1 MHKISCERRFNIAM
15 STDSR
20 RGGVAQ
26 RKRRRG
32 RFAKDGSEKM
42 MQVALLAILCMHVAI
57 EGACALSFRPPPI
70 QTRSTAAANQPART
84 MRISCANVSAGSKT
98 FHSIFTQ
105 PRRIAHSLFA
115 SASNDEESDAPSPV
129 SAAVANGE
137 DELTKLRRENELLQE
152 RLTLLQTQN
161 DQLLRQQKES
171 PEADRVSYE
180 QRLILEDFEGEGIP
194 FEVEFKNAMSRI
206 RTAGDGTEDDDELGL
221 SDPIED
227 DVCEYDDASNSW
239 GECPVEPNVT
249 FADAM
254 KSRAYWLVGLLAL
267 QSCSGFI
274 LSRNEL
280 LLQDH
285 PVIIYFLTMLVGA
298 GGNAGNQ
305 ASVRVIR
312 GLALGT
318 LNPQTQGQFLSREF
332 RMAFALS
339 LILSLAGFLRATVF
353 HTPFPETMAVTLAL
367 SMIVFSSICLGAVL
381 PLLLQKVGVD
391 PAHSSTTIQ
400 VVMDILG
407 VVLTVFVSTM
417 VLDSALGKILIQAL
431 TRIGL

>member
-1 MHKISCERRFNIAM
+1 MHRISCERRFNIAM
-15 STDSR
+15 STDSGM
-20 RGGVAQ
+20 GGVAQ

-32 RFAKDGSEKM
+32 RFAKDGSENM
-42 MQVALLAILCMHVAI
+42 MQVALLAILCIHVI
-57 EGACALSFRPPPI
+57 IDGACALSFRPSPI
-70 QTRSTAAANQPART
+70 QTRSMAAANQPART
-84 MRISCANVSAGSKT
+84 IRTISCANVSARSKL
-98 FHSIFTQ
+98 FTQ
-105 PRRIAHSLFA
+105 PRRIGWDLFA
-115 SASNDEESDAPSPV
+115 SSSNDEESDAPSPV
-129 SAAVANGE
+129 TAVANGE

-171 PEADRVSYE
+171 SEADRVSYE

-194 FEVEFKNAMSRI
+194 FEAEFNNAMARI

-312 GLALGT
+312 GLGKCAVCLASRDRDEASAVISSFPT
-318 LNPQTQGQFLSREF
+318 LLFYIQHWERSIHKRK
-332 RMAFALS
+332 AS
-339 LILSLAGFLRATVF
+339 SS
-353 HTPFPETMAVTLAL
+353 PE
-367 SMIVFSSICLGAVL
+367 SSA
-381 PLLLQKVGVD
+381 
-391 PAHSSTTIQ
+391 
-400 VVMDILG
+400 
-407 VVLTVFVSTM
+407 
-417 VLDSALGKILIQAL
+417 
-431 TRIGL
+431 